1 MLGVLEPY
9 DIFSVLTGYKNV
21 VITISIQIGD
31 QCIIGHLI
39 SAETG
44 GLGFVQII

>member
-21 VITISIQIGD
+21 VITIHIQIGH

-39 SAETG
+39 LAETS

>member
-31 QCIIGHLI
+31 QRVIGHLI
-39 SAETG
+39 SAEIG

>member
-1 MLGVLEPY
+1 MLGVFEPY
-9 DIFSVLTGYKNV
+9 DIFFVLTGYKNV
-21 VITISIQIGD
+21 VITIYIQIGD
-31 QCIIGHLI
+31 QWVIGHLI

>member
-1 MLGVLEPY
+1 MLGVFEPY
-9 DIFSVLTGYKNV
+9 EISSVLIRYKNV
-21 VITISIQIGD
+21 VITISIQIAD